1 MTDRKLFGTNTLIN
15 EFIQK
20 LTKTDALDGG
30 WATKYID
37 NSTGQY
43 WIKYVVDDRNFF
55 ENLML
60 FSPPPTTEELIDI
73 ALSSQYI
80 DEVSAAATRLYFEEQ
95 TDKRE
100 YRQKLIDRLTQLEIA
115 YLDKSERER
124 LRTIIHDSQ
133 LTDRINRR
141 DIVSKH
147 FSEIKK
153 DAEFLNAIAEKAQE
167 ILNRL

>member
-1 MTDRKLFGTNTLIN
+1 VTDRKLFGTNTLIN

-20 LTKTDALDGG
+20 LTKTDTLDGG

-37 NSTGQY
+37 HSTGRY

-55 ENLML
+55 ENLMMV
-60 FSPPPTTEELIDI
+60 SPPPTTEELIDI
-73 ALSSQYI
+73 ALSSQHI

-100 YRQKLIDRLTQLEIA
+100 YRQKLINTLIQLNVA
-115 YLDKSERER
+115 HLGKSERER
-124 LRTIIHDSQ
+124 LRTIIQASQ
-133 LTDRINRR
+133 LTDRVNKR
-141 DIVSKH
+141 DIVGKH
-147 FSEIKK
+147 FSEIQK
-153 DAEFLNAIAEKAQE
+153 DAEFFNAIADRAQE